1 MLLVASTADSDK
13 INKELVMNMG
23 SRLVTKEKTGFTLAE
38 VLITL
43 GIIGVVAAL
52 TIPTLI
58 VDYQQHETVTKLQR
72 AISVINQAYKLSFD
86 DVGEPSSAF
95 EIGNEE
101 YFKTYW
107 QPYIK
112 VLTYCTS
119 YSFCGYENNSP
130 FTNVL
135 GKNISVAVSDLK
147 SRTSF
152 LTMDGFL
159 YIIYVGNYPTIDG
172 KVVFSS
178 FPRVLVDI
186 NGGRKPNREGKDVF
200 WLERTEKNGG
210 GVQPLGYDASNSVV
224 NSYCSKTEGQFCAE
238 KIRRAGWKINKDY
251 PW

>member
-1 MLLVASTADSDK
+1 
-13 INKELVMNMG
+13 MNMG

-58 VDYQQHETVTKLQR
+58 VNYQQHETVTKLQR

-86 DVGEPSSAF
+86 DVGEPNSAF
-95 EIGNEE
+95 EVGNEE

-119 YSFCGYENNSP
+119 SQVCGYATDAPFSYVNGNNLNAYVYDS
-130 FTNVL
+130 
-135 GKNISVAVSDLK
+135 K

-152 LTMDGFL
+152 LTADGFF
-159 YIIYVGNYPTIDG
+159 YIIYVANYGKDDAGNP
-172 KVVFSS
+172 KLQP
-178 FPRVLVDI
+178 FPWVLVDI
-186 NGGRKPNREGKDVF
+186 NGGAKPNRAGRDVF
-200 WLERTEKNGG
+200 LLTRVDSEKDGG
-210 GVQPLGYDASNSVV
+210 GVQPLGYQLTNAQIDAACTKDANTR
-224 NSYCSKTEGQFCAE
+224 YKGQFCAE

>member
-1 MLLVASTADSDK
+1 MKIGML
-13 INKELVMNMG
+13 
-23 SRLVTKEKTGFTLAE
+23 RTKGNLGFTLAE

-58 VDYQQHETVTKLQR
+58 ENYQKHETVTKLQR

-86 DVGEPSSAF
+86 DVGEPNSAF
-95 EIGNEE
+95 EIGNET

-119 YSFCGYENNSP
+119 YKVCGYPNSQP
-130 FTNVL
+130 FTYIDGSNVDA
-135 GKNISVAVSDLK
+135 AVYDPK

-152 LTMDGFL
+152 LTADGFF
-159 YIIYVGNYPTIDG
+159 YIIYVANYGKDADGNWQLKP
-172 KVVFSS
+172 
-178 FPRVLVDI
+178 FPWVLVDI
-186 NGGRKPNREGKDVF
+186 NGGAKPNRAGHDIFFLTRVDSEKD
-200 WLERTEKNGG
+200 GG
-210 GVQPLGYDASNSVV
+210 GVQPYGYQLTNAQIDASCTKDAISSTKGVL
-224 NSYCSKTEGQFCAE
+224 CAE